1 MNCNCI
7 ETLKADESGKIAEFV
22 KRKKATI
29 KKINFNGLGFPWIRK
44 EDGSTKLGCA
54 TLSILEVETNEKKKP
69 IKIDI
74 LHSYCPFCGVKYE

>member
-22 KRKKATI
+22 ARKKATV
-29 KKINFNGLGFPWIRK
+29 KKISFNGLGFPWIRK
-44 EDGSTKLGCA
+44 EDGSAKLGCA
-54 TLSILEVETNEKKKP
+54 TLSILEVELNEKKKP
-69 IKIDI
+69 LKIDI